1 MKTVLYI
8 KNKIE
13 SWLLHHVCQSRN
25 YPFETSGQVY
35 NTIAKLLYILNWVFI
50 FIYLI
55 FGYYWATAFLGI
67 FVFIEFISRNI
78 RKKHPF
84 YAKAAGIQS
93 ILIFIFSSSIYGYSK
108 EINFFYIIYILLSP
122 LIFTYKESRLLIFFT
137 IQSIILFLVQPLVN
151 ERHFIHF
158 NLLRPEMKAVYNY
171 LIISNLIAYVYIF
184 TLSSIILNIYYK
196 DKLKGA
202 IKNFNILQKKINNNG
217 QELKVTSDAF
227 FNSSFK
233 APINVNNNF
242 FSKIKNE
249 RDATK
254 AKYYINL
261 LKERNKLNERFSADL
276 NTYLY
281 VLHLKCIFHQIN
293 LKRLIDSVSKKLMKK
308 YKSAEISNEIEITV
322 IIRSHETLLKIII
335 ENLIENGIQYNIS
348 EKPVIRIFYESRDN
362 VLSIYFKDNGI
373 GIKEEHKENI
383 FNPFMRIN
391 ETEIPGR
398 SGLGLTIARLAALK
412 INADLSLI
420 SNTDGC
426 IFRLKTPDA
435 LK

>member
-25 YPFETSGQVY
+25 YPFETSGQVC

-55 FGYYWATAFLGI
+55 FGFYWATAFLVI

-84 YAKAAGIQS
+84 CAKASGIQS

-108 EINFFYIIYILLSP
+108 QINLFYIIYILLSP

-158 NLLRPEMKAVYNY
+158 NLLRPEMKAVCNY

-184 TLSSIILNIYYK
+184 TLSSIILNIYYTN
-196 DKLKGA
+196 KLKGA

-249 RDATK
+249 RDASK

-293 LKRLIDSVSKKLMKK
+293 LKRLIDSVSKKLVEK

-322 IIRSHETLLKIII
+322 VLRSHETLLKIII

>member
-1 MKTVLYI
+1 V
-8 KNKIE
+8 E
-13 SWLLHHVCQSRN
+13 
-25 YPFETSGQVY
+25 
-35 NTIAKLLYILNWVFI
+35 
-50 FIYLI
+50 
-55 FGYYWATAFLGI
+55 
-67 FVFIEFISRNI
+67 
-78 RKKHPF
+78 
-84 YAKAAGIQS
+84 
-93 ILIFIFSSSIYGYSK
+93 
-108 EINFFYIIYILLSP
+108 
-122 LIFTYKESRLLIFFT
+122 
-137 IQSIILFLVQPLVN
+137 
-151 ERHFIHF
+151 
-158 NLLRPEMKAVYNY
+158 
-171 LIISNLIAYVYIF
+171 
-184 TLSSIILNIYYK
+184 
-196 DKLKGA
+196 
-202 IKNFNILQKKINNNG
+202 
-217 QELKVTSDAF
+217 
-227 FNSSFK
+227 
-233 APINVNNNF
+233 
-242 FSKIKNE
+242 
-249 RDATK
+249 
-254 AKYYINL
+254 
-261 LKERNKLNERFSADL
+261 
-276 NTYLY
+276 
-281 VLHLKCIFHQIN
+281 
-293 LKRLIDSVSKKLMKK
+293 K

>member
-25 YPFETSGQVY
+25 YPFETSGQVC
-35 NTIAKLLYILNWVFI
+35 NTIAKLLYILNWVFL

-55 FGYYWATAFLGI
+55 FGFYWATAFLGI

-84 YAKAAGIQS
+84 YAKASGIQS

-158 NLLRPEMKAVYNY
+158 NLLRPEMKAVCNY

-184 TLSSIILNIYYK
+184 ILSSIILNIYYTN
-196 DKLKGA
+196 KLKGA

-233 APINVNNNF
+233 APINF

-281 VLHLKCIFHQIN
+281 VLHLKCVFHQIN
-293 LKRLIDSVSKKLMKK
+293 LKRLIDSVSKKLVEK

-322 IIRSHETLLKIII
+322 VLRSHETLLKIII